1 MIRCKAGTKFFLEE
15 SKFGRNQQ
23 WRTLEPQMLLFFN
36 CKSSSREIKI
46 DSFVAVEQHFI
57 VIQQIFVHK
66 I

>member
-23 WRTLEPQMLLFFN
+23 WIADIF
-36 CKSSSREIKI
+36 
-46 DSFVAVEQHFI
+46 
-57 VIQQIFVHK
+57 VIQQILVHK